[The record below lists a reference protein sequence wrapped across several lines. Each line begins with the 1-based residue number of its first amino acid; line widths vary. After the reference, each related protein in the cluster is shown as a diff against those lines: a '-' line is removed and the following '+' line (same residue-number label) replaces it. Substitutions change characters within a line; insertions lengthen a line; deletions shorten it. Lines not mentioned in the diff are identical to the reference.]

1 MSQDHW
7 TWTLEEKFP
16 SELGAHESFLNQVL
30 EMIANEGW
38 HEKHVFG
45 IRLALEEAL
54 VNAVRHGNAL
64 DSDKAVQATCRLAPD
79 RIWIEVVD
87 QGPGFDPD
95 KVPDPRFEMLRV
107 HKEMEVGSVW
117 ERSGWME
124 AGWVGNAWADEVDAS
139 LGAIKR
145 AALACGGEVLVAV
158 LKAAEAALRVGEVP
172 EEAAARALVAAVGG

>member
-16 SELGAHESFLNQVL
+16 SELGAHESFLYQVL
-30 EMIANEGW
+30 EILSEEGW

-45 IRLALEEAL
+45 IRLAMEEAL

-95 KVPDPRFEMLRV
+95 KVPDPTCDENLEKPCGRGILLMRSYMSQVEYNSQGNCVTMEKLR
-107 HKEMEVGSVW
+107 SDPT
-117 ERSGWME
+117 
-124 AGWVGNAWADEVDAS
+124 DE
-139 LGAIKR
+139 G
-145 AALACGGEVLVAV
+145 
-158 LKAAEAALRVGEVP
+158 
-172 EEAAARALVAAVGG
+172 

>member
-30 EMIANEGW
+30 EMLSEEGW

-45 IRLALEEAL
+45 IRLAMEEAL

-64 DSDKAVQATCRLAPD
+64 DNDKAVQATCRLAPD

-95 KVPDPRFEMLRV
+95 QVPDPTCDENLEKPCGRGILLMRSYMSQVEYNRQGNRVTMEKLRSDPTDD
-107 HKEMEVGSVW
+107 G
-117 ERSGWME
+117 
-124 AGWVGNAWADEVDAS
+124 
-139 LGAIKR
+139 
-145 AALACGGEVLVAV
+145 
-158 LKAAEAALRVGEVP
+158 
-172 EEAAARALVAAVGG
+172 